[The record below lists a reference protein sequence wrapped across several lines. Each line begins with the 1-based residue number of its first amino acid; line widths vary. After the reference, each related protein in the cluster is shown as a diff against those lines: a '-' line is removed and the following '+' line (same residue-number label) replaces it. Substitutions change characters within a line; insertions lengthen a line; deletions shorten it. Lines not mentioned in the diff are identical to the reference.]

1 MCDLLCGQTIRFGFP
16 HFNGSIRVLFRMQ
29 FSEEKNMPEHES
41 RTHATIFSNLVFLLK
56 NNILNHT
63 PFVQDVKNHSK
74 MFYAEKVSCT
84 RGRTTKKL
92 FPGHVKIKDDLSN
105 FLLSD
110 FF

>member
-1 MCDLLCGQTIRFGFP
+1 
-16 HFNGSIRVLFRMQ
+16 MQ

-41 RTHATIFSNLVFLLK
+41 HTHATIFSNLVFLLK

-74 MFYAEKVSCT
+74 MFYAEKVSCA

-110 FF
+110 FLKVY